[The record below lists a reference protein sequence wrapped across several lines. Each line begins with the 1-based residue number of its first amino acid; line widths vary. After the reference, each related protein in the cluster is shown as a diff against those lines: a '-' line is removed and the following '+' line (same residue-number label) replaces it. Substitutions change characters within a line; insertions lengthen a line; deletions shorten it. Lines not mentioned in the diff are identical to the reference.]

1 MTFLFNVLSR
11 PVPSITLKKK
21 GTHVTLGTT
30 TGNVNRLVI
39 DGFAPHDAGEYMC
52 TASDDSGASNKKS
65 TVITMEGK
73 CCCGRWFHL
82 SFEHFAVISMI
93 HKNTNHGKCLSI
105 CFLFVCFTRTLTV
118 LTSFFA
124 SEKEKKKLRRLH
136 FTSMVGLS
144 LPISAQEIAQLLEE

>member
-1 MTFLFNVLSR
+1 M
-11 PVPSITLKKK
+11 
-21 GTHVTLGTT
+21 TLGTT

-39 DGFAPHDAGEYMC
+39 DSFALHDAGEYMC

-82 SFEHFAVISMI
+82 SFEHFDVISMI

-105 CFLFVCFTRTLTV
+105 CFLFVFFFTRTLTV
-118 LTSFFA
+118 LTSFFV
-124 SEKEKKKLRRLH
+124 SEKEKKEIAPPSLH
-136 FTSMVGLS
+136 FHGRTLS
-144 LPISAQEIAQLLEE
+144 TNQRARNRSVARGIIVNYYFSS

>member
-1 MTFLFNVLSR
+1 MSTGWLS
-11 PVPSITLKKK
+11 TALLL
-21 GTHVTLGTT
+21 TTLGSTCARPATT
-30 TGNVNRLVI
+30 QVRRT
-39 DGFAPHDAGEYMC
+39 
-52 TASDDSGASNKKS
+52 KS
-65 TVITMEGK
+65 PPSLQWKVSVA
-73 CCCGRWFHL
+73 CGRWFHL
-82 SFEHFAVISMI
+82 SFEHFDVISMI

-124 SEKEKKKLRRLH
+124 SEKEKKKLLHLH

>member
-1 MTFLFNVLSR
+1 MSTGWLS
-11 PVPSITLKKK
+11 TALLL
-21 GTHVTLGTT
+21 TTLGSTCARPATT
-30 TGNVNRLVI
+30 QVRRT
-39 DGFAPHDAGEYMC
+39 
-52 TASDDSGASNKKS
+52 KS
-65 TVITMEGK
+65 PPSLQWKVSVA
-73 CCCGRWFHL
+73 CGRWFHL
-82 SFEHFAVISMI
+82 SFEHFDVISMI

-124 SEKEKKKLRRLH
+124 SEKEQKKLRHLH

>member
-1 MTFLFNVLSR
+1 MSTGWLS
-11 PVPSITLKKK
+11 TALLL
-21 GTHVTLGTT
+21 TTLGSTCARPATT
-30 TGNVNRLVI
+30 QVRRT
-39 DGFAPHDAGEYMC
+39 
-52 TASDDSGASNKKS
+52 KS
-65 TVITMEGK
+65 PPSLQWKVSVA
-73 CCCGRWFHL
+73 CGRWFHL
-82 SFEHFAVISMI
+82 SFEHFDVISMI

-124 SEKEKKKLRRLH
+124 SEKEKKKLRHLH